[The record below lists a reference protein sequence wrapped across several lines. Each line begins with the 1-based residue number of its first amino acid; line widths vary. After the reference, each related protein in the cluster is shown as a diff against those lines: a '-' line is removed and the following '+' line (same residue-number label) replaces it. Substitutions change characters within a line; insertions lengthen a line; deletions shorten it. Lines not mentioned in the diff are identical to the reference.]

1 MRMGT
6 GWDLLGGSLSGTFEE
21 GEGQGRGMERKWCD
35 PSRMEGRGQ
44 NLGTQNGE
52 ANPFAKDPSLFFF
65 IFDPFWKGGRGE

>member
-6 GWDLLGGSLSGTFEE
+6 SWDLLGGSVSGTFEE
-21 GEGQGRGMERKWCD
+21 GEGQGREMERKWSD

-44 NLGTQNGE
+44 SLGTQNGE
-52 ANPFAKDPSLFFF
+52 ADPFAKGLSLFFF